1 MKSVESV
8 WNVWK
13 RGSRKLRAA
22 AMAFAAV
29 ALVSCGS
36 APRPNYYT
44 LRVPAAPAA
53 HDPKAAAVL
62 GVERLNAPDVLR
74 NDRILYYESPTQLN
88 FYENH
93 RWSSDPSSMVR
104 DSLVSQLSQAG
115 VFSEVRLL
123 SARDPV
129 DYLLRGRLLNFE
141 EVDYEGGAKGRVRLE
156 LTLVCV
162 RDHKVLWSDA
172 RQAQVPAQ
180 GKEVAGVVEAVNAA
194 TEQVL
199 QELVPA
205 LLAQATQ
212 DIQHGVKTSP

>member
-1 MKSVESV
+1 MKSVESE
-8 WNVWK
+8 WNVWT
-13 RGSRKLRAA
+13 RASHRLRVA
-22 AMAFAAV
+22 AMALAAAWLV
-29 ALVSCGS
+29 ACGS

-53 HDPKAAAVL
+53 HDPKAAAGL
-62 GVERLNAPDVLR
+62 GVERLGAPEVLR

-93 RWSSDPSSMVR
+93 RWSSDPPSMVR
-104 DSLVSQLSQAG
+104 DSLAGQLSQAG

-123 SARDPV
+123 PARDPV

-156 LTLVCV
+156 LTLVRV
-162 RDHKVLWSDA
+162 RDHKVLWSEA
-172 RQAQVPAQ
+172 RQAQVAAQ
-180 GKEVAGVVEAVNAA
+180 GKEVAGVVEALSAA
-194 TEQVL
+194 SDQVL

-205 LLAQATQ
+205 LLAQAAQ
-212 DIQHGVKTSP
+212 DIQQGSKTSP

>member
-1 MKSVESV
+1 MKSVESG

-13 RGSRKLRAA
+13 RGRRKLRLAAIGLAA
-22 AMAFAAV
+22 AW
-29 ALVSCGS
+29 LLSCGS
-36 APRPNYYT
+36 SPRPNYYT

-53 HDPKAAAVL
+53 HDPKTAAVL
-62 GVERLNAPDVLR
+62 GVERLGAPEVLR

-104 DSLVSQLSQAG
+104 DSMAGELSQAG

-123 SARDPV
+123 PARDPV

-141 EVDYEGGAKGRVRLE
+141 EIDYEGGAKGRVRLE
-156 LTLVCV
+156 LTLVRV

-180 GKEVAGVVEAVNAA
+180 GKEVAGVVEALNAA
-194 TEQVL
+194 SEQVL

-212 DIQHGVKTSP
+212 DIQQGSKTSP

>member
-1 MKSVESV
+1 MKSVESG

-13 RGSRKLRAA
+13 RGRRSLRVA

-53 HDPKAAAVL
+53 HDPKTAAVL
-62 GVERLNAPDVLR
+62 GVERLGAPEVLG

-93 RWSSDPSSMVR
+93 RWSSDPSSLVR
-104 DSLVSQLSQAG
+104 DSLAGQLSEAG

-123 SARDPV
+123 PARDPV

-141 EVDYEGGAKGRVRLE
+141 EVDFEGGVKGRVRLE
-156 LTLVCV
+156 LTLVRV
-162 RDHKVLWSDA
+162 RDRKVLWSDV
-172 RQAQVPAQ
+172 RQALVSAL

-194 TEQVL
+194 SDQVL
-199 QELVPA
+199 KELVPA
-205 LLAQATQ
+205 LLAQVKQ
-212 DIQHGVKTSP
+212 DIEQGLKTSP

>member
-1 MKSVESV
+1 VKSVESG

-13 RGSRKLRAA
+13 RGRRKLRLAAIGLAA
-22 AMAFAAV
+22 AGLV
-29 ALVSCGS
+29 ACGNV
-36 APRPNYYT
+36 PRPNYYT

-53 HDPKAAAVL
+53 HDPKTAAVL
-62 GVERLNAPDVLR
+62 GVERLGAPEVLR

-93 RWSSDPSSMVR
+93 RWSSDPSSMVS
-104 DSLVSQLSQAG
+104 DSLAGELSQAG

-123 SARDPV
+123 PARDPV
-129 DYLLRGRLLNFE
+129 DYLLRGRLLDFE

-156 LTLVCV
+156 LTLVRV

-172 RQAQVPAQ
+172 RQAQFPAQ
-180 GKEVAGVVEAVNAA
+180 GKEVAGVVEALNAA
-194 TEQVL
+194 SEQVL
-199 QELVPA
+199 KELVPA

-212 DIQHGVKTSP
+212 DIQQGSKTSP